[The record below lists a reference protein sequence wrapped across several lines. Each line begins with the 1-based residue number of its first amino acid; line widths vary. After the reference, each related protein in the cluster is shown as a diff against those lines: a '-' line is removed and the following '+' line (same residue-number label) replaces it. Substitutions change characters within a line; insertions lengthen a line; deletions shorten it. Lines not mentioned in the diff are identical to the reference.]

1 MQRSP
6 LLKDTKTSKQAS
18 KVMTPLHLL
27 QTLTR
32 TLNEHLGEACQQA
45 EQDARKTLE
54 KLNRQHGKL
63 QEKLAD
69 AREKLAARQAN
80 GNDAK
85 SLEKSQSKLSALQQA
100 LDEMQATRST
110 AETYTRQLQ
119 NDIQQTLR
127 IGKGLERIEGQA
139 TQAIEKRG
147 QPAAPARA
155 RNRKPANNPRRKQA
169 PPTTTDPA

>member
-1 MQRSP
+1 M
-6 LLKDTKTSKQAS
+6 KDTKTSKQEAT
-18 KVMTPLHLL
+18 VQTPLHLL

-45 EQDARKTLE
+45 EQDARKALE

-69 AREKLAARQAN
+69 AGEKLAARQAN

-85 SLEKSQSKLSALQQA
+85 SLEKSQTKLSALHQA
-100 LDEMQATRST
+100 MDEMQASRSA
-110 AETYTRQLQ
+110 AEAYTRQLQ
-119 NDIQQTLR
+119 SDIQQTLR
-127 IGKGLERIEGQA
+127 IGKGLERIESQA

-147 QPAAPARA
+147 KPAAPARSRSRKPPSNA
-155 RNRKPANNPRRKQA
+155 AKRKPATAAR
-169 PPTTTDPA
+169 TSDPA

>member
-1 MQRSP
+1 M
-6 LLKDTKTSKQAS
+6 KDSKISKQAAQ
-18 KVMTPLHLL
+18 VQTPLHLL

-32 TLNEHLGEACQQA
+32 TLNEHLVEACQQA
-45 EQDARKTLE
+45 EQDARKALE

-69 AREKLAARQAN
+69 AGEKLTARQAS

-85 SLEKSQSKLSALQQA
+85 SLEKSQTKLSTLQQA
-100 LDEMQATRST
+100 MDQMQASRSA
-110 AETYTRQLQ
+110 AEAYTRQLQ
-119 NDIQQTLR
+119 SDIQQTLR

-139 TQAIEKRG
+139 SQAIEKRG

-155 RNRKPANNPRRKQA
+155 RSRKPNKAAQRKPATAAR
-169 PPTTTDPA
+169 TSDPA

>member
-1 MQRSP
+1 M
-6 LLKDTKTSKQAS
+6 KDSKTSKQAA
-18 KVMTPLHLL
+18 KVQTPLHLL

-45 EQDARKTLE
+45 EQDARKALE

-69 AREKLAARQAN
+69 AEEKLAARQIN

-85 SLEKSQSKLSALQQA
+85 SLEKSQTKLSALQQA
-100 LDEMQATRST
+100 MDEMQASRSA
-110 AETYTRQLQ
+110 AEAYTRQLQ
-119 NDIQQTLR
+119 SDIQQTLR

-147 QPAAPARA
+147 KPAAPARTRSRKPSNA
-155 RNRKPANNPRRKQA
+155 AQRKPATAAR
-169 PPTTTDPA
+169 TSDPA